1 MKLNK
6 LFLTAIMLFAFAISP
21 ISIVTESIS
30 GEVSGDI
37 VPPIS
42 GDISGDIVPPVSGD
56 ISGDIVPTI
65 SGDVSGDIVPPISGD
80 TNDILASIALD
91 SSYVTSKNT
100 SFEGVLDAQI
110 ASGEVVNFAIT
121 VQPTHGIII
130 QSGDNGSN
138 FIYTPNQEYT
148 GTDTF
153 SFRLESGD
161 KYSNSATATITIED
175 DTSDIIPF
183 YYVDMQNHW
192 ANYSASH
199 LAARGLILGEEI
211 GNRFYYCP
219 EREMTR
225 GDFMLFL
232 LAITESNLDAE
243 VDIPSSTFA
252 DKDKTPDW
260 LLEAAK
266 VAYSKGII
274 KGSSENGKVYLN
286 LDKKITRA
294 EAATMISNV
303 LDDKSS
309 TENITY
315 KDVGSIPNWALQSV
329 KNLSAYEI
337 IQGDSE
343 GTFRPLDTLTR
354 GEAAELSYKLLK
366 QLELID
372 LTGSGDVK

>member
-6 LFLTAIMLFAFAISP
+6 LFLTTIMLFAIACSP
-21 ISIVTESIS
+21 ISFATEAVVPNIS
-30 GEVSGDI
+30 GDGITSGDTSGDIIPPTSGEASGDISGDI

-42 GDISGDIVPPVSGD
+42 GDVSGD
-56 ISGDIVPTI
+56 ISSDI
-65 SGDVSGDIVPPISGD
+65 D
-80 TNDILASIALD
+80 TNILNSIALD
-91 SSYVTSKNT
+91 SVYVINENKVL
-100 SFEGVLDAQI
+100 EGVLNATI
-110 ASGEVVNFAIT
+110 ASGETVYFAIT
-121 VQPTHGIII
+121 VQPNHGTVV

-138 FIYTPNQEYT
+138 FIYTPEKDYH
-148 GTDTF
+148 GEDSF

-161 KYSNSATATITIED
+161 KYSNVAVAKISIEE
-175 DTSDIIPF
+175 DTSDVIPF
-183 YYVDMQNHW
+183 HYVDMQNHW

-199 LAARGLILGEEI
+199 LAARGLIIGEEI

-219 EREMTR
+219 NKSMTR

-243 VDIPSSTFA
+243 VDVSNSLFA
-252 DKDKTPDW
+252 DKDTIPDW

-274 KGSSENGKVYLN
+274 KGSSQNDKIYLN
-286 LDKKITRA
+286 LYNPITRV

-309 TENITY
+309 TANITY
-315 KDVGSIPNWALQSV
+315 KDVAQIPSWGLQAV
-329 KNLSAYEI
+329 KNLSSYKI
-337 IQGDSE
+337 IQGDSA
-343 GTFRPLDTLTR
+343 GTFRPMDILTR
-354 GEAAELSYKLLK
+354 GEGAELSYKLLK